1 MDTAAWNSVDED
13 SMKLIDIAKVLRS
26 KNAGP
31 SVLTLDL
38 MFERREDFES
48 ACRSPSLTPARIA
61 PLYGVEADVVHVVHF
76 EEAFAIK
83 IRLPRKVVAGSPG
96 DRDVYGAQQHGPLL
110 DIVL

>member
-1 MDTAAWNSVDED
+1 
-13 SMKLIDIAKVLRS
+13 MKLIDIARVLRS

-38 MFERREDFES
+38 MFASRDDFQR
-48 ACRSPSLTPARIA
+48 ACQSPALTPERVA
-61 PLYGVEADVVHVVHF
+61 PLYGVNADAVHVVHF
-76 EEAFAIK
+76 VEAFAIK

-110 DIVL
+110 EVVL